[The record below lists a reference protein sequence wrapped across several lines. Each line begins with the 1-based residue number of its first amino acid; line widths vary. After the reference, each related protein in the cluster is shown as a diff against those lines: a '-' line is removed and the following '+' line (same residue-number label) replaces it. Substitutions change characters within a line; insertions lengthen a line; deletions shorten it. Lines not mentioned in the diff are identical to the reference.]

1 MVRSGIGLYEVVRG
15 STMLF
20 SVVRCYTGGAEWY
33 GMIRC
38 STGWYGVVPGDTG
51 WYGVV
56 RGSTEWYGVVRSG
69 LWRYRI
75 VRGSTEQSN
84 KSRIGY
90 SVYPTC
96 QWYLAEKEY
105 NIICKT
111 WICFFLI

>member
-1 MVRSGIGLYEVVRG
+1 MKRCGVVRDGLG
-15 STMLF
+15 S
-20 SVVRCYTGGAEWY
+20 Y

-56 RGSTEWYGVVRSG
+56 LSSTEWYGAVRSG

-75 VRGSTEQSN
+75 VRGSTERSN
-84 KSRIGY
+84 KSRMGY
-90 SVYPTC
+90 PVYPTC
-96 QWYLAEKEY
+96 QWWYLAEKEY
-105 NIICKT
+105 NIIRKT